1 MKKQITSFIFGVL
14 TVTILLNCYFV
25 SIFKNSDL
33 INTKTLKSEKTIQLK
48 KDSYSFAISELEE
61 EEDDEFS
68 NSQKNKNIFYFLN
81 NKPFYFDLN
90 FSKNNNENNK
100 IVNIEFAFIRK
111 PLPIWL
117 ETRQIII

>member
-1 MKKQITSFIFGVL
+1 MKKQITSFFFGVL

-33 INTKTLKSEKTIQLK
+33 INSKTLKSEKTIHLK
-48 KDSYSFAISELEE
+48 KESYSFAISELI
-61 EEDDEFS
+61 EEDEEFLD
-68 NSQKNKNIFYFLN
+68 SQFLLLN
-81 NKPFYFDLN
+81 NKPFYSDIN
-90 FSKNNNENNK
+90 FRINNSEYNK
-100 IVNIEFAFIRK
+100 IANIEFEFITK